1 MFAGIPT
8 LAGVAAD
15 LIVDS
20 RSASTFRTYA
30 TGERAYIRFISQ
42 SKIPPELLW
51 PPSPTAVMA
60 FATHSHHI
68 LRRSHNSIRSDIFAP
83 ASACNLLG
91 FTFNPEDHPQLE
103 LLLRGIKRSSH
114 ATSRTQR
121 LPITAQLLNTILP
134 TIDVDNPDELTLFAT
149 MVVGVFGL
157 FRASELVAKPGSSP
171 SLPRSAVSFHD
182 HSIAK
187 VFLATSK
194 TDTFRRGCSVTVAAN
209 GSRICP
215 VAALRHVLASS
226 PNQDGADPLFQL
238 ANGRP
243 VTYKILQNFIKVAC
257 ARVGI
262 RAGVSSHSLRIGG
275 ATSLALAG
283 CPAHTIMAMGRWKS
297 LAYQLYTRLDDNAFV
312 RISALLAHTAE
323 SGASHPFGGLSVEQ
337 ACRLDHSNIDAVFS
351 SCM

>member
-68 LRRSHNSIRSDIFAP
+68 LRRSHNSIRSDIFAL

-209 GSRICP
+209 GSRI
-215 VAALRHVLASS
+215 
-226 PNQDGADPLFQL
+226 
-238 ANGRP
+238 
-243 VTYKILQNFIKVAC
+243 
-257 ARVGI
+257 
-262 RAGVSSHSLRIGG
+262 
-275 ATSLALAG
+275 
-283 CPAHTIMAMGRWKS
+283 
-297 LAYQLYTRLDDNAFV
+297 
-312 RISALLAHTAE
+312 
-323 SGASHPFGGLSVEQ
+323 
-337 ACRLDHSNIDAVFS
+337 
-351 SCM
+351 